1 MVFPQTFL
9 SLYCI
14 NRFLGLLIIHQYAI
28 TMQDKIVKLKSYDRV
43 DEARLDQQVLT
54 EQNISSSIYDS
65 TSAQILPMLQELGAS
80 VVVMV
85 FEKDVEKALKVLSD
99 YHQYDMQL

>member
-1 MVFPQTFL
+1 M
-9 SLYCI
+9 I
-14 NRFLGLLIIHQYAI
+14 
-28 TMQDKIVKLKSYDRV
+28 MQDKIVKLKSYDRV
-43 DEARLDQQVLT
+43 EEARLDQQILT